1 MKDMTFQDR
10 KIVEMTGTKFGMVL
24 TEKEAHVLAVNGF
37 NVKSKTLELGE
48 DPTRYLV
55 VWVNTAK
62 MQEGFNLSRLDQ
74 ADLVDVVIHPE
85 PWRVGGKRGI
95 KSYVVATWEK
105 S

>member
-1 MKDMTFQDR
+1 MKDMTFKDR
-10 KIVEMTGTKFGMVL
+10 RIVEMTGTKFGMVV

-48 DPTRYLV
+48 DPTHYLV

-85 PWRVGGKRGI
+85 EWRVAGRRGV
-95 KSYVVATWEK
+95 KSYVVATWGK